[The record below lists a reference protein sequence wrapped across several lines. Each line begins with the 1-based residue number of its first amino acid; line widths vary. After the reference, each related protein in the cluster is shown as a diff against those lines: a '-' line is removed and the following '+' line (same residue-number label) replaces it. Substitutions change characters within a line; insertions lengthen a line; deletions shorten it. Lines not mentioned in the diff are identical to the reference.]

1 MFFNERINLFS
12 MLTDSFYNPLRKCLQ
27 LIGWGEVL
35 PEEIKFFFRITFT
48 YIYLVKNLEG

>member
-1 MFFNERINLFS
+1 MFFNERINLFP